1 MVYDNPFITSD
12 YIRTLESIGVKSIR
26 LRLLLG
32 KWEYESN
39 ANQLADYDAILDC
52 FTNERQTGDGVRRIS
67 ADLAMKGRDRFVA
80 FNWIGMSAKLAID
93 KPYSTGKEIETDL
106 RDESRRHGVRR
117 SNIIADSD
125 GLGQYLDSYL
135 EGIKTFH
142 GGAPAPDNTYFN
154 LKSQCAFKLAEVINA
169 GLLCIDCPEELQ
181 STIAEE
187 LEACLVARD
196 VDADTSKKRIIDKR
210 EMKAILGRSPDYFDP
225 LMMRMYYEIVPQP
238 KGMRIHVGRLS

>member
-1 MVYDNPFITSD
+1 M
-12 YIRTLESIGVKSIR
+12 
-26 LRLLLG
+26 
-32 KWEYESN
+32 
-39 ANQLADYDAILDC
+39 A
-52 FTNERQTGDGVRRIS
+52 
-67 ADLAMKGRDRFVA
+67 
-80 FNWIGMSAKLAID
+80 AKLANRQTIQHGQGD
-93 KPYSTGKEIETDL
+93 RNRPARRI
-106 RDESRRHGVRR
+106 RRHGVRR

-210 EMKAILGRSPDYFDP
+210 EMKAVLGRSPDYFDP

-238 KGMRIHVGRLS
+238 KGMRARVGRLS

>member
-1 MVYDNPFITSD
+1 M
-12 YIRTLESIGVKSIR
+12 
-26 LRLLLG
+26 
-32 KWEYESN
+32 
-39 ANQLADYDAILDC
+39 
-52 FTNERQTGDGVRRIS
+52 
-67 ADLAMKGRDRFVA
+67 
-80 FNWIGMSAKLAID
+80 
-93 KPYSTGKEIETDL
+93 
-106 RDESRRHGVRR
+106 
-117 SNIIADSD
+117 
-125 GLGQYLDSYL
+125 

-210 EMKAILGRSPDYFDP
+210 EMKAVLGRSPDYFDP

-238 KGMRIHVGRLS
+238 KGMRVHVGRLS